1 MYVPIIIQYYKSRT
15 TTTNNN
21 NINISN
27 ISRKHVE
34 YAPVLNE
41 KEILE
46 EIKKAFLNEQIKDSD
61 NISLYDLASIIKT
74 EYKKL
79 EEIKKV
85 NSEKLEEA
93 YNIKTNSNRRI
104 LIHDF
109 DYKNYEM
116 SIGVSFFSDWPNIYF
131 KKNNDTLYVS
141 KSETILSDKL
151 FPVLFKELNSCYD
164 EFMEYEYYYKQQ
176 CLINAI
182 NSDFLININHYG
194 VKILDKNSNFNLS
207 SYAFSEEYDYQFDS
221 DLIMDTLKENEDLLF
236 KKLFVKIEDCPKWS
250 REKLYKFRINQLE
263 EERIY
268 EEKQRILELQRQEDL
283 RKIEEKRVRKEK
295 ILRPIKRLF
304 ER

>member
-15 TTTNNN
+15 TTTDNN

-85 NSEKLEEA
+85 NSEKLEEV
-93 YNIKTNSNRRI
+93 YNTKTNSNKSI

-109 DYKNYEM
+109 DYKNNEM

-131 KKNNDTLYVS
+131 KKNNDNLYVS
-141 KSETILSDKL
+141 RTETILSDKL

-164 EFMEYEYYYKQQ
+164 EFMEYEDYYKQQ
-176 CLINAI
+176 CLINAV
-182 NSDFLININHYG
+182 NSNFLININHYG
-194 VKILDKNSNFNLS
+194 VKILDKNSNFNLA
-207 SYAFSEEYDYQFDS
+207 SYAFSEEYDYQFNS
-221 DLIMDTLKENEDLLF
+221 DLIMETLRNNEDLLL
-236 KKLFVKIEDCPKWS
+236 KKIFVKIEDCPKWS
-250 REKLYKFRINQLE
+250 IGKLYKFRQNQLE

-268 EEKQRILELQRQEDL
+268 KEEQRILE
-283 RKIEEKRVRKEK
+283 EKRARKEK